1 MRQLPPLSTL
11 RAFEATARTGSVT
24 RAAQELSRTHGA
36 ISRQLRLL
44 QAHAGTALF
53 DKHGTGLTLNEP
65 GTQFLAVVQ
74 SVFGQLENGYKRVQ
88 DHARGPSLHVAC
100 SATFAM
106 RWLVP
111 HLPDFYRLRPDI
123 KIRLSMTSAREIRTE
138 GADLLIAWDL
148 SSYSSSDQD
157 RAIDLA
163 PVRFGPVCAP
173 TSIASLRTQPRITH
187 DFTASAWNQWDAL
200 SGKQVGGERQ
210 ITFPHTHLCIE
221 AAASGLG
228 VALVE
233 QRLVRRE
240 LTSGQL
246 VAPCGFVEF
255 ASGWRAVPIAGRAPS
270 RDAEVFMGWVRH
282 ALQEKRDTAVLPAG
296 DD

>member
-44 QAHAGTALF
+44 QDHAGTSLF
-53 DKHGTGLTLNEP
+53 DKAGTGLVLNEP
-65 GTQFLAVVQ
+65 GEAFLAVVQ

-111 HLPDFYRLRPDI
+111 HLADFYRLRPDI

-148 SSYSSSDQD
+148 SSYSESDQS

-173 TSIASLRTQPRITH
+173 ASIASLRTQPRITH

-200 SGKQVGGERQ
+200 SGKHIGVASQ

-233 QRLVRRE
+233 QRLVTRE
-240 LTSGQL
+240 LASGQL
-246 VAPCGFVEF
+246 VAPSGFVQF
-255 ASGWRAVPIAGRAPS
+255 SRGWRAVPIAGRIPS
-270 RDAEVFMGWVRH
+270 HDAEVFMGWLRD
-282 ALQEKRDTAVLPAG
+282 ALQEKRDTGTSQVG
-296 DD
+296 GK